1 MSLLTWYHYGI
12 YNLNL
17 LWQKEKVSD
26 NSFSNKN
33 LLREVIQ
40 KFQVFHL
47 LFQVPF
53 AWMPFNVGFTFG
65 SISPV
70 LKIFS
75 LHLKK
80 KKKVGNPCGGH
91 WGLALLANVAA
102 SWISK
107 KSNIRN
113 RLLETEY
120 QESFHTK
127 PVLTH
132 RDFFFSLNLSQKQ
145 NSVKKIPSEGVESFW
160 LRISGCSS
168 YLWLCPAY
176 LKTNLQVTP
185 EHPPAQNCQE
195 LLCN

>member
-26 NSFSNKN
+26 DSFSNKN

-75 LHLKK
+75 LHFKK
-80 KKKVGNPCGGH
+80 KKKRLGIHVVATEDLH
-91 WGLALLANVAA
+91 YWQTLLQAGYP
-102 SWISK
+102 
-107 KSNIRN
+107 RN
-113 RLLETEY
+113 QT
-120 QESFHTK
+120 
-127 PVLTH
+127 
-132 RDFFFSLNLSQKQ
+132 
-145 NSVKKIPSEGVESFW
+145 
-160 LRISGCSS
+160 
-168 YLWLCPAY
+168 
-176 LKTNLQVTP
+176 
-185 EHPPAQNCQE
+185 
-195 LLCN
+195 